1 MLGNG
6 EALWET
12 VEVQVEYL
20 RKTVDQNVECS
31 TMYYLSIRYVVR
43 IHNNFDWSWRK
54 PLQSYDIEGT
64 VRKWNPSEKK
74 EEKKDT

>member
-43 IHNNFDWSWRK
+43 NHNNFDWS
-54 PLQSYDIEGT
+54 
-64 VRKWNPSEKK
+64 
-74 EEKKDT
+74 